1 MGPGR
6 GEHMSAI
13 KVAVAN
19 LIIATLET
27 QASAHNQATAEDI
40 AAGYLLGIQIWLK
53 NTRGPRL
60 AYDAFQVVADD
71 IAETMIPVRS

>member
-1 MGPGR
+1 MGNR
-6 GEHMSAI
+6 GLQMSAL

-19 LIIATLET
+19 TVIASLET
-27 QASAHNQATAEDI
+27 HVATYGQPTAEDI
-40 AAGYLLGIQIWLK
+40 VSGYLMGLSIWLK